1 MNIARLSLTLV
12 IAGAAV
18 AHTTA
23 AVAQELTPRAYWPA
37 PDGTNVFVL
46 GYQHSAGDIV
56 VDPSLPIT
64 GVDSRNDVLQPTYQ
78 RSFGLFGRTASLQFG
93 LPFADG
99 KTEGLVGDVFRKRLV
114 SGMGDLR
121 TRLAINLKGAP
132 SMNPQEFRALLQD
145 PKSIIGASLTIQ
157 APTGVYDEERL
168 INIGTNRWSAKPAI
182 GMIVPMTGGWLFE
195 AELGAWFFGD
205 NEDFLGETREQD
217 PVVSTEFH
225 LIKVFN
231 PVVWLSIDA
240 NYYSGGKT
248 RVGGEINADLQRNSR
263 AGMTAVFP
271 IRGGHALRASY
282 STGVVTESGG
292 DFESFSLSYIF
303 AWR

>member
-1 MNIARLSLTLV
+1 MNIARLLPALI

-23 AVAQELTPRAYWPA
+23 AIAQELTPRAYWPA

-46 GYQHSAGDIV
+46 AYQHSAGDIV
-56 VDPSLPIT
+56 LDPSLPIT

-99 KTEGLVGDVFRKRLV
+99 KTEGLVDDVFRKRLV

-121 TRLAINLKGAP
+121 VRAAINLKGAP

-145 PKSIIGASLTIQ
+145 PQTIQ

-168 INIGTNRWSAKPAI
+168 INIGTNRWSVKPAF

-195 AELGAWFFGD
+195 VELGAWIFGD
-205 NEDFLGETREQD
+205 NDDFLGATRKQD
-217 PVVSTEFH
+217 PVVSTEVH

-231 PVVWLSIDA
+231 PIVWLSVDA

-248 RVGGEINADLQRNSR
+248 RVGGQVNSDLQRNSR
-263 AGMTAVFP
+263 AGVTAVFP
-271 IRGGHALRASY
+271 IKGGHALRASY
-282 STGVVTESGG
+282 STGIVTESGG
-292 DFESFSLSYIF
+292 DFDNYSLSYIY